1 MKQDDELHCSFCGK
15 TQAQVRKLVAGPN
28 AYICDVCVDL
38 CGDIID
44 SESDDEVQYKDFKLP
59 TPREINDF
67 LNQHVIG
74 QDRAKQQ
81 LSVAVYNH
89 YKRIQQES
97 TTDVEIEKS
106 NVLLIGPTGSGKT
119 YMAKSLAKYLGV
131 PFAIADATTLTEAG
145 YVGED
150 VENILLKLIQS
161 ADNDIEAAQ
170 RGIVFIDEL
179 DKIARKGE
187 NVSITRDVSGEGV
200 QNSLLKIIEGTIANV
215 PPGGGRK
222 HPHQEFLRID
232 TTNIL
237 FICSG
242 AFSGLEAIIQ
252 KRLGKQVIGFSMG
265 DAPAS
270 VENSNVLNLVRTE
283 DLIKYGLI
291 PEFVGRVHVI
301 STLDHLDKDALIKIL
316 TEPQNAIVKQYQK
329 LLGYDGVELEFSTE
343 ALEIFAN
350 EAIKRATG
358 ARGLRSIIEEVMLQ
372 VMYEVPSRDDV
383 AKVIITKDDN
393 EDIIHEFVTTKGK
406 SKRAKRVTVK
416 QEQPQL
422 RSVTEPC

>member
-1 MKQDDELHCSFCGK
+1 
-15 TQAQVRKLVAGPN
+15 
-28 AYICDVCVDL
+28 
-38 CGDIID
+38 
-44 SESDDEVQYKDFKLP
+44 
-59 TPREINDF
+59 
-67 LNQHVIG
+67 
-74 QDRAKQQ
+74 
-81 LSVAVYNH
+81 
-89 YKRIQQES
+89 
-97 TTDVEIEKS
+97 
-106 NVLLIGPTGSGKT
+106 
-119 YMAKSLAKYLGV
+119 
-131 PFAIADATTLTEAG
+131 
-145 YVGED
+145 
-150 VENILLKLIQS
+150 
-161 ADNDIEAAQ
+161 
-170 RGIVFIDEL
+170 
-179 DKIARKGE
+179 
-187 NVSITRDVSGEGV
+187 
-200 QNSLLKIIEGTIANV
+200 
-215 PPGGGRK
+215 
-222 HPHQEFLRID
+222 
-232 TTNIL
+232 
-237 FICSG
+237 
-242 AFSGLEAIIQ
+242 
-252 KRLGKQVIGFSMG
+252 MG
-265 DAPAS
+265 DAPTS

-301 STLDHLDKDALIKIL
+301 STLDSLDKDALIKIL